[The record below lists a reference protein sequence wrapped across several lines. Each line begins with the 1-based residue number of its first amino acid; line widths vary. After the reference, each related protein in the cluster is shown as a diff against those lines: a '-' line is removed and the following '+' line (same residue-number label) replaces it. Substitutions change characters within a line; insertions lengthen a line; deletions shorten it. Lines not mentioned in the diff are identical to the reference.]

1 MKLRRL
7 SLPWCSGDGDNGGKG
22 KRPPKTINIFMG
34 FFFMVNLCLGTG
46 FLGIPYSFFYAG
58 YLAAIPSLLIVGFVS
73 WINSVWLLE
82 VMARAQVRNQL
93 SVRPAVRHESS
104 NHTSIKNSLSQLNVV
119 KKIIAVNSCLHNYY
133 TGIIHT

>member
-82 VMARAQVRNQL
+82 VMARAQVRNRL
-93 SVRPAVRHESS
+93 SSRSAVRHESS

-119 KKIIAVNSCLHNYY
+119 KKS
-133 TGIIHT
+133 